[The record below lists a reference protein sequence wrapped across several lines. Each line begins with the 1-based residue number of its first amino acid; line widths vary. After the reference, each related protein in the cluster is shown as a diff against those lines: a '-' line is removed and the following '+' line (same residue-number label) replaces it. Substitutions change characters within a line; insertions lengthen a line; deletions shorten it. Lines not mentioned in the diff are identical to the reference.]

1 MEIDASDNVDVL
13 KNQDDFLKPAKIGD
27 ILKGTII
34 GIGRSSV
41 FVDLGILGTGIIY
54 GKEFYESK
62 TELEDLIKGDSV
74 SSKVVAIENEDGY
87 VELSL
92 SKASKELVW
101 KELVEKKE
109 SKEDIKVK
117 ILGVNKGGL
126 LTKYKGVPAFLP
138 ASQLSSSHS
147 FQLSISRAHDQSE
160 ILKEFQKFIGQEIEV
175 KVFEVIPKDKKL
187 ILSEKA
193 KEIENIGEFLV
204 KFKQG
209 DIIEGTIS
217 KIVAFGA
224 FIRFPV
230 PQENKEDEED
240 LKMIEGLIHISEF
253 DWQVVE
259 DPNKFLKVNQKIKA
273 QIIKIE
279 DSRIFLSL
287 KSLKKNVWED
297 VEKKYKIGDKIKGKV
312 VKVNAFGAFI
322 LLPIEIQGLCHIS
335 EFETKKEMT
344 EKMEIGKTYEF
355 EIIALSAKDYKIG
368 LHPLIK

>member
-1 MEIDASDNVDVL
+1 METDILNNVDIL

-27 ILKGTII
+27 ILKGAII

-54 GKEFYESK
+54 GREFYESK
-62 TELEDLIKGDSV
+62 TELEELIKGDKV
-74 SSKVVAIENEDGY
+74 SSKVVAIENEDGF

-101 KELVEKKE
+101 EELAEKKD
-109 SKEDIKVK
+109 SKENIKVK
-117 ILGVNKGGL
+117 ILGANKGGL

-138 ASQLSSSHS
+138 ASQLSSSRS
-147 FQLSISRAHDQSE
+147 AQIMRTQDQAD

-175 KVFEVIPKDKKL
+175 KVFEVVSKDKKL

-193 KEIENIGEFLV
+193 KEMENIGELLV

-224 FIRFPV
+224 FIRFVV
-230 PQENKEDEED
+230 PQEDEEDEED
-240 LKMIEGLIHISEF
+240 LKMVEGLIHISEF

-259 DPNKFLKVNQKIKA
+259 DPYKFLKVNEKIKA
-273 QIIKIE
+273 QIIKI
-279 DSRIFLSL
+279 DNDRIFLSL

-297 VEKKYKIGDKIKGKV
+297 VEKKCKKGDKVKGKV
-312 VKVNAFGAFI
+312 IKVNAFGAFI

-335 EFETKKEMT
+335 EFETKEEMA
-344 EKMEIGKTYEF
+344 KKLEIGKTYNF
-355 EIIALSAKDYKIG
+355 EIISLSAKDYKIG
-368 LHPLIK
+368 LRPLIK